1 MVIEH
6 GLDALLPLAA
16 LVDER
21 VPQAHAGSQIE
32 QVRGWDPGLRQ
43 PPDHQQLAQMASV
56 GAIGLGPLL
65 APAQAARLGRLSEM
79 HVSADR
85 VKLFDNEP
93 PAGRRLQRDLQPLAG
108 EAPEELPD
116 AIAVRRRQPRATDFA
131 RLGVQPVGRDL
142 CSMLIESHYDGHS
155 GPPHA
160 PRLITGTPRA
170 PELRGSLQTRP
181 DRARLMPSFAEGSSE
196 RRAGSTG
203 WPWRR
208 EEAQSSRAPGCSNR
222 SSRSRMCA
230 ALPPRWPSNY

>member
-1 MVIEH
+1 MTVSDRDLLARCRRPLELLEPLALLGGQQVASLRDAMVIEH

-65 APAQAARLGRLSEM
+65 SPRQPARLRGLSEM
-79 HVSADR
+79 PASADR
-85 VKLFDNEP
+85 LTLFHNEP

-116 AIAVRRRQPRATDFA
+116 
-131 RLGVQPVGRDL
+131 
-142 CSMLIESHYDGHS
+142 
-155 GPPHA
+155 
-160 PRLITGTPRA
+160 
-170 PELRGSLQTRP
+170 
-181 DRARLMPSFAEGSSE
+181 
-196 RRAGSTG
+196 
-203 WPWRR
+203 
-208 EEAQSSRAPGCSNR
+208 
-222 SSRSRMCA
+222 
-230 ALPPRWPSNY
+230 